1 MCNAHTFTFTS
12 TSTLTRTHIPFIQ
25 YSSIFTVKVLVQFR
39 AEWRIPRY
47 LADCSK
53 REAETFHEF
62 RVCLHV
68 SSNIW
73 RVFFAEKVSNKSWAM
88 HSIQWS
94 VWIKRKPLTY
104 TLPIKNSP
112 SAENRKKNLT
122 HGAPQT
128 ISLLRWIKIQL
139 KSHNIFYDCFT
150 RLFSLSLININVT
163 CFVTRR
169 FAFIP
174 LARPVISD
182 QA

>member
-94 VWIKRKPLTY
+94 VWINRKPLTY

-112 SAENRKKNLT
+112 SAESRKKILHMAHHRPSLYCGGLKYNWKVIIFF
-122 HGAPQT
+122 T
-128 ISLLRWIKIQL
+128 IVLPGCSR
-139 KSHNIFYDCFT
+139 S
-150 RLFSLSLININVT
+150 RS
-163 CFVTRR
+163 
-169 FAFIP
+169 
-174 LARPVISD
+174 
-182 QA
+182 